1 MFVWR
6 FLVFRANRNIGKAV
20 IKMDDLLYVIPAN
33 TPKNKITELLKSHP
47 EIKFVSLVGIDLAG
61 NDTDE
66 KIPMR
71 IFLKDMDEFYAGT
84 AVQTDGSSVV
94 LPGIA
99 TLNNAKVDMPIDPSV
114 NWFVDYNYEHF
125 DDETE
130 RPVGTLRIPAFLI
143 HEGKRVDSRAVL
155 ADTLEFVKKE
165 LLALFKKHPK
175 LSGLEHVNGAE
186 VTDIKFTSAT
196 ELEFWVKTPL
206 EEADIA
212 EMSASQVMQE
222 QYWQR
227 TRGAVRTALEQSV
240 LLVDKYGLKME
251 MGHKEV
257 GGLKGHINE
266 AGAMSH
272 VCEQLEIDWQFAD
285 ALQAADN
292 ELLVRTLVKE
302 VFRENGLEVNFKAK
316 PMIGLAGNGE
326 HTHIGMAAVM
336 KDGSIVNLFAPQEMK
351 KDFLSAVGYGA
362 IMGLLKNY
370 EAINPLVSATNDSLN
385 RLKPGFEAP
394 VCIVTSLGNT
404 PEIPSRNR
412 TILAGLVRD
421 AQNPLATRFE
431 LRACNPYTNTY
442 LVLAAVYSAVLDG
455 VKMAAEHTTKELL
468 AELSKKPG
476 EKGFYLEK
484 DRAYRSE
491 QDVFEDYTP
500 EERDR
505 MFGAPPATVWENMEN
520 LNNYPEKKAV
530 ITAGG
535 ALDEKILNAFV
546 EGALL
551 RWKTELVSRIIPE
564 NRAIVRNAQE
574 IVSDFVTDQD
584 AYNWTKISGIRSYLA
599 KDSIDEKSLFTLL
612 TNALM
617 GGDYATASG
626 LQVEMYDKIEE
637 LKSLYDAY
645 SKNMI

>member
-1 MFVWR
+1 
-6 FLVFRANRNIGKAV
+6 
-20 IKMDDLLYVIPAN
+20 MDDLLYVIPAN
-33 TPKNKITELLKSHP
+33 TPKNKIASMLKSHP

-186 VTDIKFTSAT
+186 VADIKFTSAT

-455 VKMAAEHTTKELL
+455 VKMAAEHTTKDLL
-468 AELSKKPG
+468 AELSKNPG

-491 QDVFEDYTP
+491 QDVFEDYTA

-535 ALDEKILNAFV
+535 ALDEKILHAFV

-564 NRAIVRNAQE
+564 NRAIVRSAQE

-626 LQVEMYDKIEE
+626 LQVEMYDKVEE